1 MIAPLPGRH
10 PRRSSRLRRPC
21 SHFESRKNRGC
32 VEMAFG
38 PLPPALTRLRF
49 PPSRRLPPVFGGRRI
64 SSTADRP
71 DKDISPSSSTFPSVS
86 AAQAEARKEAYRQLD
101 NLDFMTAAKIL
112 FTTPPKRKEFGF
124 DFHLVQFFF
133 ACLPSLG
140 ISYSTPSG
148 ILGCPICSEL
158 EEKKKKEEEEQKE
171 KEIELGNNEEQPEAE
186 LSKVIARLDALEE
199 TVKVIANEKAKV
211 PSSLSSKDRQVDPKG
226 QVAAADKQFD
236 TQNRS
241 SSSKDQQVDPQKQ
254 VVAADKQFD
263 TQNQTKAGEDTT
275 ISKKEQVSGSGHSS
289 YIEALDKEGK
299 GSVAATSGK
308 SIT

>member
-1 MIAPLPGRH
+1 MP
-10 PRRSSRLRRPC
+10 
-21 SHFESRKNRGC
+21 
-32 VEMAFG
+32 FG

-71 DKDISPSSSTFPSVS
+71 DKDISPSSSSFPSVS

-133 ACLPSLG
+133 ACLPSLAVFLVAQYARYE
-140 ISYSTPSG
+140 IRRMEA
-148 ILGCPICSEL
+148 EL
-158 EEKKKKEEEEQKE
+158 EEKKKKEEEQKE
-171 KEIELGNNEEQPEAE
+171 KEIELGNNEEQPEEE

-226 QVAAADKQFD
+226 QVVAADKQFD
-236 TQNRS
+236 TQNCLL
-241 SSSKDQQVDPQKQ
+241 SSKDQQVDPQRQ

>member
-1 MIAPLPGRH
+1 
-10 PRRSSRLRRPC
+10 
-21 SHFESRKNRGC
+21 
-32 VEMAFG
+32 MAFG

-133 ACLPSLG
+133 ACLPSLAVFLVAQYARYE
-140 ISYSTPSG
+140 IRRMEA
-148 ILGCPICSEL
+148 EL

>member
-1 MIAPLPGRH
+1 MP
-10 PRRSSRLRRPC
+10 
-21 SHFESRKNRGC
+21 
-32 VEMAFG
+32 FG

-71 DKDISPSSSTFPSVS
+71 DKDISPSSSSFPSVS

-133 ACLPSLG
+133 ACLPSLAVFLVAQYARC
-140 ISYSTPSG
+140 SPSDWRLSFEFPAEHNFYHMLYMNN
-148 ILGCPICSEL
+148 ILSLSLDTLPEL
-158 EEKKKKEEEEQKE
+158 EEKKKKEEEQKE
-171 KEIELGNNEEQPEAE
+171 KEIELGNNEEQPEEE

-226 QVAAADKQFD
+226 QVVAADKQFD
-236 TQNRS
+236 TQNCLL
-241 SSSKDQQVDPQKQ
+241 SSKDQQVDPQRQ